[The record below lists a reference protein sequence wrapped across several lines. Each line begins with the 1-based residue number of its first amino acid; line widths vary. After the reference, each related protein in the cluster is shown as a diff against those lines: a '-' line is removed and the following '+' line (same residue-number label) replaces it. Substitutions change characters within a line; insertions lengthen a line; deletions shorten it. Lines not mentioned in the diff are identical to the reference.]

1 MKDKDIE
8 RWITA
13 NGNHI
18 PIFKGESEQEAVNR
32 FFNSKEIKDTADEND
47 IDIDLALEDEDVK
60 MPYEKKYYVNTGTEW
75 SPRYKIINEDE
86 IDKYSEMGKEIHEIN
101 INDEMNQKMNE
112 LIEKYAPTNTV
123 GLMIRDFDNYLKY
136 NETGLNYS
144 ERKLLAEEF
153 RQHALDVCADEAQ
166 KWLDKLPKNENKST
180 ERCLAD
186 TNSTGYAESR
196 KASYNSKEYDYYT
209 SNCQRCIIAYEMRR
223 RGYNVEANKYKG
235 RTDEIYNTRL
245 SLSRS
250 FLNYDYYTNTKEYDT
265 QPNGEKYS
273 SRGALIKAMA
283 KDMINEG
290 EGARFVLSWDWKN
303 CSFGHTVNAEIVNGE
318 VKIFDAQVNKE
329 YSIKDMIDRK
339 DLRATT
345 LKCTRVDNLKLSNR
359 LEDIIK
365 WKK

>member
-1 MKDKDIE
+1 M
-8 RWITA
+8 T
-13 NGNHI
+13 
-18 PIFKGESEQEAVNR
+18 
-32 FFNSKEIKDTADEND
+32 SK
-47 IDIDLALEDEDVK
+47 L
-60 MPYEKKYYVNTGTEW
+60 
-75 SPRYKIINEDE
+75 
-86 IDKYSEMGKEIHEIN
+86 IN
-101 INDEMNQKMNE
+101 I
-112 LIEKYAPTNTV
+112 
-123 GLMIRDFDNYLKY
+123 
-136 NETGLNYS
+136 
-144 ERKLLAEEF
+144 
-153 RQHALDVCADEAQ
+153 
-166 KWLDKLPKNENKST
+166 
-180 ERCLAD
+180 
-186 TNSTGYAESR
+186 
-196 KASYNSKEYDYYT
+196 
-209 SNCQRCIIAYEMRR
+209 
-223 RGYNVEANKYKG
+223 KG

-303 CSFGHTVNAEIVNGE
+303 SSWGHTVNAEIVNGE

>member
-1 MKDKDIE
+1 MEDKDIE
-8 RWITA
+8 RWITV

-18 PIFKGESEQEAVNR
+18 PVMKGQSEEEAFQNWLS
-32 FFNSKEIKDTADEND
+32 NKEIKDTADADD
-47 IDIDLALEDEDVK
+47 IDIDLALEDEDIK
-60 MPYEKKYYVNTGTEW
+60 MPYEKKYYVNARTEW
-75 SPRYKIINEDE
+75 SPHYKIINEDE
-86 IDKYSEMGKEIHEIN
+86 IDKYSGMGKEIHEIN
-101 INDEMNQKMNE
+101 INDEMNEKMNQ
-112 LIEKYAPTNTV
+112 LLDKYAPTNTV

-136 NETGLNYS
+136 NTDLNYN
-144 ERKLLAEEF
+144 ERKLLAEDF
-153 RQHALDVCADEAQ
+153 RQHALDVCANEAE
-166 KWLDKLPKNENKST
+166 KWLDKLPKNENKSVDG
-180 ERCLAD
+180 CCVD
-186 TNSTGYAESR
+186 TNHTGYIESQ
-196 KASYNSKEYDYYT
+196 KAPYNSKEYDYYT

-223 RGYNVEANKYKG
+223 RGYDVEANKYKG

-250 FLNYDYYTNTKEYDT
+250 FLNYDYFRNTKEYDT

-273 SRGALIKAMA
+273 SRGALIKAMER
-283 KDMINEG
+283 DMKSEG

-303 CSFGHTVNAEIVNGE
+303 SRWGHTVNAEIVNGE
-318 VKIFDAQVNKE
+318 VKIIDAQVNKQ

-365 WKK
+365 WK